1 MPLLAPVTTK
11 VRPSWRG
18 RSVAFHF
25 EVLMTTNVV
34 GDNNGV
40 NAYIFKVGYP

>member
-1 MPLLAPVTTK
+1 
-11 VRPSWRG
+11 
-18 RSVAFHF
+18 
-25 EVLMTTNVV
+25 VLMTPNVV